1 VTWRWDVAER
11 DHDLQ
16 NPTSADKIRL
26 LGDYLRLTGDS
37 RVLDIA
43 CGKAGPALLLAEAY
57 GCRVVGVERL
67 PEFADEGRRR
77 VAEAGL
83 EELVEIHTGDA
94 REFPLEPEAWDAAL
108 CLGASFVWGA
118 MAETAAALAPGV
130 RPGGFVAVGEPYW
143 KRWPL
148 PEGVDDQGYV
158 PLDDTVRRLEAAGL
172 ALTGLIAA
180 SDDDWDRYE
189 SLHWRAI
196 EEWLAEQPDDE
207 FRAKHTGYR
216 RSYLRYDREL
226 LGWAIFVGRKP

>member
-1 VTWRWDVAER
+1 MTWRWDVAER

-16 NPTSADKIRL
+16 NPTSAEKIRL
-26 LGDYLRLTGDS
+26 LGNYLRLTADT

-43 CGKAGPALLLAEAY
+43 CGKAGPALVLARAY

-67 PEFADEGRRR
+67 PEFADEARRR

-83 EELVEIHTGDA
+83 DGLVEIRTGDA
-94 REFPLEPEAWDAAL
+94 REYPLEPEAWDAAL

-118 MAETAAALAPGV
+118 MAETAVALAPAV
-130 RPGGFVAVGEPYW
+130 RRGGFVAVGEPYW
-143 KRWPL
+143 KQWPS

-158 PLDDTVRRLEAAGL
+158 TLDETVGRLEWAGL

-180 SDDDWDRYE
+180 SDDDWDRYK

-207 FRAKHTGYR
+207 FRAKHEGYR
-216 RSYLRYDREL
+216 RSYLRYEREL
-226 LGWAIFVGRKP
+226 LGWAIFVGRRP

>member
-16 NPTSADKIRL
+16 NPTSAEKIRL
-26 LGDYLRLTGDS
+26 LGNYLRLTADT

-43 CGKAGPALLLAEAY
+43 CGKAGPALVLARAY

-67 PEFADEGRRR
+67 PEFADEARRR

-83 EELVEIHTGDA
+83 DGLVEVHTGDA
-94 REFPLEPEAWDAAL
+94 KEFPLEPEAWDAAL

-118 MAETAAALAPGV
+118 MAETAAALAPAV
-130 RPGGFVAVGEPYW
+130 RRGGFVAVGEPYW
-143 KRWPL
+143 KQWPL

-158 PLDDTVRRLEAAGL
+158 TLDETVGRLERAGL

-180 SDDDWDRYE
+180 SDDDWDRYK

-207 FRAKHTGYR
+207 FRAQDEGHR
-216 RSYLRYDREL
+216 RSYLRYEREL
-226 LGWAIFVGRKP
+226 LGWAIFVGRKS